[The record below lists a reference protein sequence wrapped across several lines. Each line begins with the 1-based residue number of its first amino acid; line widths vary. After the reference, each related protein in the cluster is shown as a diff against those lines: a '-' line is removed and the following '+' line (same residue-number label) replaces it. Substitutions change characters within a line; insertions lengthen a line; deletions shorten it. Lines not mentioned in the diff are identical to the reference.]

1 MYIFVFFP
9 PFACHCYGFHSH
21 LRRSQSGLKEVTD
34 GWAKRVFF
42 LLSRVSL
49 WMWRAERYWQR
60 AVTLAAASPASL
72 NSLAK
77 PQPLSL
83 SSSSPEIVSFSAA
96 CLTST
101 SVWALLLLFCWLDLL
116 ATLNGVWAPRPVA
129 TCQWFSSHIYRS
141 APAASD
147 RTPPPHHHPH
157 SSLSFASSWLLLFPS
172 LAYGARRLCCCLY
185 SPATHHPTVHFSAD
199 DNGQMAGWCAKKACI
214 FIGLCCWITC
224 ETEAW
229 IIRKLWH
236 RL

>member
-147 RTPPPHHHPH
+147 RTPHPTITLTCLFPLPPLDYFYFRL
-157 SSLSFASSWLLLFPS
+157 SLTGPDVCAVVYILLLPITQLFTS
-172 LAYGARRLCCCLY
+172 
-185 SPATHHPTVHFSAD
+185 V
-199 DNGQMAGWCAKKACI
+199 QMTMDRWQVDAQKKACI